1 MISIKDFLTGRA
13 ELCRKK
19 IMVVPT
25 EKLLAELTAQVRD
38 HIAHAKAMKALPLD
52 QLNRQP
58 APGAWS
64 ALECLEH
71 LSLYGDFYLPEI
83 EKRIAASRHKP
94 APVFKS
100 GLLGNYFAVSMLP
113 KPKLNKM
120 NTFKDKNP
128 AGSALDKSA
137 IDRFLGQQEK
147 LLQLLEKAKAVSLGK
162 TRTSI
167 SISNLIKLK
176 LGDTF
181 RFVIYHNVRHMA
193 QAARALQG

>member
-1 MISIKDFLTGRA
+1 
-13 ELCRKK
+13 
-19 IMVVPT
+19 MVIPT

-38 HIAHAKAMKALPLD
+38 HIARAKAMKELPLEH
-52 QLNRQP
+52 LNRQLE
-58 APGAWS
+58 PGKWS

-83 EKRIAASRHKP
+83 EKRIAASRHNP

-147 LLQLLEKAKAVSLGK
+147 LLQLLDKAKAVSLGK